1 MLKIWR
7 EIGLFEITEQR
18 LADQTRVIR
27 TNDWLSKAKLD
38 EIQRKSKERENMEES
53 RIELQNTYEER
64 PHKEVEC

>member
-1 MLKIWR
+1 MLKTWR

-53 RIELQNTYEER
+53 RIKLQNTYEER